1 MYLTFLSWE
10 KFISGQ
16 YYLNTGLEAI
26 ILVRVSSSF
35 QGNIEKVLKTGGVK
49 KVYELTGDIDLL
61 IEVEASSE
69 TDLRRIVD
77 EILNVK
83 GVEST
88 DTRVILSRMAK

>member
-1 MYLTFLSWE
+1 M
-10 KFISGQ
+10 
-16 YYLNTGLEAI
+16 EAI
-26 ILVRVSSSF
+26 ILVRVSSGF
-35 QGNIEKVLKTGGVK
+35 QGNIEKVLKISGVK

-77 EILNVK
+77 EILNIK

-88 DTRVILSRMAK
+88 DTRVILSRTAK

>member
-1 MYLTFLSWE
+1 
-10 KFISGQ
+10 
-16 YYLNTGLEAI
+16 LEAI

-35 QGNIEKVLKTGGVK
+35 QGNIEKVLKISGVK

-61 IEVEASSE
+61 VEVEASSE

-77 EILNVK
+77 EILNIK

-88 DTRVILSRMAK
+88 DTRVILSRMVK

>member
-1 MYLTFLSWE
+1 
-10 KFISGQ
+10 
-16 YYLNTGLEAI
+16 LEAI

-35 QGNIEKVLKTGGVK
+35 QGNIEKVLKISGVK

-88 DTRVILSRMAK
+88 DTRVILSRTAK

>member
-1 MYLTFLSWE
+1 M
-10 KFISGQ
+10 
-16 YYLNTGLEAI
+16 EAI

>member
-1 MYLTFLSWE
+1 M
-10 KFISGQ
+10 
-16 YYLNTGLEAI
+16 
-26 ILVRVSSSF
+26 VRVSSGF
-35 QGNIEKVLKTGGVK
+35 QGNIEKVLKISGVK

-77 EILNVK
+77 EILNIK

>member
-1 MYLTFLSWE
+1 LD
-10 KFISGQ
+10 
-16 YYLNTGLEAI
+16 AI

-35 QGNIEKVLKTGGVK
+35 QGNIEKVLQVKGVK

-61 IEVEASSE
+61 IEATASSE

-77 EILNVK
+77 EILEIK

-88 DTRVILSRMAK
+88 DTRIVLSRMSK

>member
-1 MYLTFLSWE
+1 M
-10 KFISGQ
+10 
-16 YYLNTGLEAI
+16 EAI

-35 QGNIEKVLKTGGVK
+35 QGNIEKVLKISGVK

-77 EILNVK
+77 EILNIK

-88 DTRVILSRMAK
+88 DTRVILSRMVK

>member
-1 MYLTFLSWE
+1 
-10 KFISGQ
+10 
-16 YYLNTGLEAI
+16 LEAI

-35 QGNIEKVLKTGGVK
+35 QGNIEKVLKISGVK

-77 EILNVK
+77 EILNIK

-88 DTRVILSRMAK
+88 DTRVILSRMVK